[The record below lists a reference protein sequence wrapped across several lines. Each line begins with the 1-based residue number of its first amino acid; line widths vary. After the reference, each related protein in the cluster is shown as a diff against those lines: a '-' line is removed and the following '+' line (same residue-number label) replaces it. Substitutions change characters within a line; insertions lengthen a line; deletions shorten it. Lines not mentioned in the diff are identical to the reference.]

1 MLRKTTMKLPAISVE
16 ALIVLDAIA
25 ERGSY
30 AAAAEYLNK
39 VPSALSYVVQKL
51 EEQLDVT
58 IFQRQGRR
66 SALTPAGKYLLS
78 EGRHLLVA
86 INKIS
91 DKTKTIANGWEPSIN
106 IAFDTIIDM
115 AIFLPSLRDF
125 LNKHQNI
132 EIDIREESLN
142 GSWETL
148 INDDVDLL
156 IGASGAIPAH
166 KGIRALPIGQ
176 LSLVFC
182 VGADHILAKNHQR
195 PIQRAELSQYRTVVI
210 HDSTISFAPKTTSG
224 VIEQSQHFY
233 VTTLEQKLK
242 AIKAGLGGGYLPIKR
257 IQPFIER
264 GELVVL
270 NVVEPLPENELYLAW
285 KVVNKGKGLQQLI
298 TLLTAANLSLNI

>member
-1 MLRKTTMKLPAISVE
+1 MMKLPAISIE
-16 ALIVLDAIA
+16 ALMVLDAIA

-58 IFQRQGRR
+58 IFQREGRR
-66 SALTPAGKYLLS
+66 SVLTPAGKYLLS
-78 EGRHLLVA
+78 EGRHLLLA

-91 DKTKTIANGWEPSIN
+91 DKTKTIANGWEPNIH

-148 INDDVDLL
+148 INDEVDLL
-156 IGASGAIPAH
+156 IGVSGPVPVQ

-176 LSLVFC
+176 LNLAFC
-182 VGADHILAKNHQR
+182 VAADHILAKNHKR
-195 PIQRAELSQYRTVVI
+195 SISRAQLSQYRTIVI
-210 HDSTISFAPKTTSG
+210 HDSTITFAPKTTSG
-224 VIEQSQHFY
+224 VIEQSQHLY

-242 AIKAGLGGGYLPIKR
+242 AIKAGLGGGYLPVNR
-257 IQPFIER
+257 IQPYIER

-270 NVVEPLPENELYLAW
+270 NIVEPLPANELYLAW

-298 TLLTAANLSLNI
+298 AMLTAANLGINI